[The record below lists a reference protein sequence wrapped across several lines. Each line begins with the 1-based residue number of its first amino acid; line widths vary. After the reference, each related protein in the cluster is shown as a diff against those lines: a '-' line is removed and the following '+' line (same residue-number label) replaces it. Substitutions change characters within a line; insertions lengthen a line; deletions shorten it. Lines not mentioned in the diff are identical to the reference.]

1 MTKHDHHTDEN
12 FMARALELASLGQG
26 HVSPNPLVG
35 SVIVYDG
42 KIIGEGWH
50 QKYGGPHA
58 EVNAVN
64 YVADKSVLKE
74 STVYV
79 TLEPCS
85 HFGKTPPCADM
96 LIANKVKK
104 VVVANL
110 DPNPLVNGSGLHKLR
125 GSGIEV
131 ITGILD
137 KKGRELNRRFFTFME
152 KQRPYIVLKWAETS
166 DGFIARKNFE
176 SKWISDEFSRQLVHK
191 WRTEEDAVLVGMRTA
206 QHDNPRL
213 DVRDWSGRNPLR
225 IVIDRFLKLSPKLN
239 LFDGSQKTFCYNVLK
254 HEVLNNISM
263 IRIDEE
269 NFLTHLVHDLYK
281 QKIQSVMIEGGAQT
295 LQHFIDAGLWDEAR
309 IFVSPQSFQ
318 EGIKAPEFSGVLES
332 QFLIKND
339 WLKIYHPVNAH
350 ANGKLQK
357 NF

>member
-26 HVSPNPLVG
+26 DVSPNPLVG
-35 SVIVYDG
+35 SVIVHDG

-50 QKYGGPHA
+50 KKYGGPHA

-64 YVADKSVLKE
+64 DVVDKSALKE

-125 GSGIEV
+125 ASGIEV

-137 KKGRELNRRFFTFME
+137 KKGRELNRRFFTFIE
-152 KQRPYIVLKWAETS
+152 KQRHYIVLKWAET
-166 DGFIARKNFE
+166 
-176 SKWISDEFSRQLVHK
+176 
-191 WRTEEDAVLVGMRTA
+191 
-206 QHDNPRL
+206 
-213 DVRDWSGRNPLR
+213 
-225 IVIDRFLKLSPKLN
+225 
-239 LFDGSQKTFCYNVLK
+239 
-254 HEVLNNISM
+254 
-263 IRIDEE
+263 
-269 NFLTHLVHDLYK
+269 
-281 QKIQSVMIEGGAQT
+281 
-295 LQHFIDAGLWDEAR
+295 
-309 IFVSPQSFQ
+309 
-318 EGIKAPEFSGVLES
+318 
-332 QFLIKND
+332 
-339 WLKIYHPVNAH
+339 
-350 ANGKLQK
+350 
-357 NF
+357 

>member
-35 SVIVYDG
+35 SVIVHDG

-50 QKYGGPHA
+50 KKYGGPHA

-64 YVADKSVLKE
+64 NVVDKSVLKE

-125 GSGIEV
+125 ASGIEV

-166 DGFIARKNFE
+166 DGFIARKNFD

-254 HEVLNNISM
+254 HEELNNISM

-281 QKIQSVMIEGGAQT
+281 QKIQSVTIEGGAQT
-295 LQHFIDAGLWDEAR
+295 LQRFIDAGLVGR
-309 IFVSPQSFQ
+309 SKNICFSSNFPRRYQSP
-318 EGIKAPEFSGVLES
+318 
-332 QFLIKND
+332 
-339 WLKIYHPVNAH
+339 
-350 ANGKLQK
+350 
-357 NF
+357 